1 MESDRLPSGMAG
13 GGMMYAIAFAVL
25 AALAFLLARRKQRPS
40 AGGRGHG
47 VQAPSGG
54 RVELLSL
61 A

>member
-1 MESDRLPSGMAG
+1 
-13 GGMMYAIAFAVL
+13 MMYAIAFAVL